1 MPMTAPALG
10 SDSLRRLRTS
20 ALAGIAGATS
30 PIPLASTTIDVTIRG
45 GLAFVAIERAFRN
58 AETETIDATIIFP
71 VPLDATVCA
80 LSARIDGRTM
90 RALALA
96 HNDACTGDEEATD
109 EGVAAVRHE
118 EPIAGVH
125 MLSIGGVRSG
135 AEVVVSA
142 TWTAPL
148 SFAQIDPHVRIP
160 MTVSEIYGQSVLAG
174 FDDPITDGS
183 LPRATI
189 AIACEDGAATLV
201 GASQPAQGACQIALD
216 APIDIVITGW
226 RKRALNGIGA
236 DGRAITLTIEPAPNV
251 DDRLDIDLLFDRS
264 GSMSESAAGQRELA
278 ATKFDAARVGL
289 ATLARHRLR
298 DSDRVRLWQF
308 NDSVR
313 CVGEASGS
321 ELEMLLGEIDGAD
334 GGTEIGLALDH
345 LIVNSRSRSVVIVT
359 DAQSWALDP
368 HRIARSGLRVTAVLI
383 GEDAL
388 DGMVPAIAAM
398 TGGQIFVAAGC
409 DTAVAVMAA
418 CDAARMPHRP
428 QPPIDA
434 LPRRLETFRRGA
446 RIVATWDDAPG
457 AATTTTEGR
466 LIGATAAMLAIPLM
480 RPAAASALAAHEGIA
495 CHLTSIVLIDEV
507 GEGQAQPVPRK
518 IALPT
523 PGVVPDGGQTG
534 IDRARVLAGSSSRH
548 SAIPRRVSNS
558 PIGSSLPRSQPQRE
572 AEEAMLGIHEALE
585 AEPSPTARSRSE
597 GFYAN
602 AATRRRVDLP
612 SLINLLLGTNPNG
625 GGPAAPE
632 TVDAACVPSDA
643 TLTSPQRLDLRPLL
657 GRIDWHCHAED
668 LCSGRIDLLESD
680 MVDLIRR
687 AAMVPT
693 IAALART
700 WGIDAVVA
708 VAGLLAQAEAGRNPS
723 AMRVARRILEEAVA
737 SEVSIAMG
745 EVGL

>member
-10 SDSLRRLRTS
+10 SDSLRRLRTG
-20 ALAGIAGATS
+20 AAAGIAGATS
-30 PIPLASTTIDVTIRG
+30 PTPLASTSIDVTIRG

-58 AETETIDATIIFP
+58 AETVSVDATMTFP

-80 LSARIDGRTM
+80 LNARIDGRTV
-90 RALALA
+90 RALALHRKNA
-96 HNDACTGDEEATD
+96 GTADEEATD
-109 EGVAAVRHE
+109 GGVAAVRHE

-125 MLSIGGVRSG
+125 MLSIGGVPPG

-160 MTVSEIYGQSVLAG
+160 MTVSESYGQVLPVAL
-174 FDDPITDGS
+174 DDPMTGGS
-183 LPRATI
+183 TPPPTI
-189 AIACEDGAATLV
+189 AIACDDGAATLV
-201 GASQPAQGACQIALD
+201 RASEPVHGACQIALD

-226 RKRALNGIGA
+226 RKRALNGIAA
-236 DGRAITLTIEPAPNV
+236 DGRGVTLTIEPAPNV

-264 GSMSESAAGQRELA
+264 GSMSEPAAGQRELA

-289 ATLARHRLR
+289 ATLARHKLR

-321 ELEMLLGEIDGAD
+321 DLEMLLGEIDGAD
-334 GGTEIGLALDH
+334 GGTEIGRALDH
-345 LIVNSRSRSVVIVT
+345 LIVNSRSRNVVIVT
-359 DAQSWALDP
+359 DGQSWALDP

-409 DTAVAVMAA
+409 DTAIAIMAA

-428 QPPIDA
+428 QAPIDA
-434 LPRRLETFRRGA
+434 LPQRLETFRRGA
-446 RIVATWDDAPG
+446 RIVATWDDAPRG
-457 AATTTTEGR
+457 ATTTTEGR

-495 CHLTSIVLIDEV
+495 CHLTSIVLVDEG
-507 GEGQAQPVPRK
+507 GEGQARPVLQK
-518 IALPT
+518 IAVPT
-523 PGVVPDGGQTG
+523 PGVVPETC
-534 IDRARVLAGSSSRH
+534 IDRARPLAGSSSRL
-548 SAIPRRVSNS
+548 SAIPMRTSNS
-558 PIGSSLPRSQPQRE
+558 PIGSSLPRNQPQRE
-572 AEEAMLGIHEALE
+572 ADEALLDMHEALK
-585 AEPSPTARSRSE
+585 AEPSATARSFSE
-597 GFYAN
+597 GSYAN
-602 AATRRRVDLP
+602 PATRRRVDLP
-612 SLINLLLGTNPNG
+612 SLINLLLGSNPHG

-632 TVDAACVPSDA
+632 TIDAACAPSDA
-643 TLTSPQRLDLRPLL
+643 TLTSRQGLDLRPLL
-657 GRIDWHCHAED
+657 GRIDWHCHGED
-668 LCSGRIDLLESD
+668 LCRGRIDPLESD

-687 AAMVPT
+687 AATVPT

-700 WGIDAVVA
+700 WGIDAVMA
-708 VAGLLAQAEAGRNPS
+708 VVGLLAQAEAGCNPS